1 VSLLKTL
8 IILVFVLCGTNALAD
23 RSPCAIDRA
32 ILTLSHPSKVFYG
45 QEYKNL
51 SPEMIDSFKTYQASK
66 ETINPADYIPLNL
79 KPNDD
84 SAQIIVQIADKSLST
99 WWNSGAVQA
108 TRFAKGVK
116 NAEKNLNQEVVIE
129 QENIQHKFLF
139 YFEAFQTRANII
151 YSGYAN
157 AAIRYQAK
165 DSVLMVESSKKI
177 FGDKEVVISQ
187 NLKPE
192 DRVSELGVRWDF

>member
-1 VSLLKTL
+1 
-8 IILVFVLCGTNALAD
+8 
-23 RSPCAIDRA
+23 
-32 ILTLSHPSKVFYG
+32 
-45 QEYKNL
+45 
-51 SPEMIDSFKTYQASK
+51 
-66 ETINPADYIPLNL
+66 
-79 KPNDD
+79 
-84 SAQIIVQIADKSLST
+84 
-99 WWNSGAVQA
+99 
-108 TRFAKGVK
+108 
-116 NAEKNLNQEVVIE
+116 
-129 QENIQHKFLF
+129 LF